1 MCFDSIGY
9 LHCRRPC
16 CENILKIV
24 FLILER
30 NKKNAHNLTKCSPL
44 QIFLYLQSQW
54 STFPISFWN
63 KVTRHWYL
71 FDTVFIDLMRS
82 PFYIVLLKR
91 ILMKTMLRKYYRLC
105 FKSFFNPLSAN
116 RAKWSHTLK
125 QFVTRAQWSNT
136 LKQFVTR
143 AKWSNML
150 KQFVTRAKWTN
161 TLKQFV
167 GKMVKH
173 AQTIR
178 RQNGQTRSNNSWQKP
193 FWNSTFV
200 AKTFSE
206 ICFCVTAYDISG
218 TIGIFTCMIS

>member
-1 MCFDSIGY
+1 MTGKKVGLTCFDSIGY

-71 FDTVFIDLMRS
+71 FDTVFIDLIRS

-125 QFVTRAQWSNT
+125 QFVTRA
-136 LKQFVTR
+136 
-143 AKWSNML
+143 KWSNML

-178 RQNGQTRSNNSWQKP
+178 GKSL

>member
-1 MCFDSIGY
+1 
-9 LHCRRPC
+9 
-16 CENILKIV
+16 
-24 FLILER
+24 
-30 NKKNAHNLTKCSPL
+30 
-44 QIFLYLQSQW
+44 
-54 STFPISFWN
+54 
-63 KVTRHWYL
+63 
-71 FDTVFIDLMRS
+71 MRS

-125 QFVTRAQWSNT
+125 QFVTRA
-136 LKQFVTR
+136 
-143 AKWSNML
+143 KWSNML

-178 RQNGQTRSNNSWQKP
+178 GKSLFEIALLSPRRSQKFASVSLP
-193 FWNSTFV
+193 TTSQV
-200 AKTFSE
+200 LLASSL
-206 ICFCVTAYDISG
+206 A
-218 TIGIFTCMIS
+218 